1 VSRVADGVSALEL
14 AEYQKAVRVV
24 LRHPL
29 ITAAYPDRSA
39 LPLVRRWAE
48 LLRTD
53 LGEVLGYR
61 LVTDGETARLFR
73 VQDAL
78 DPTRPA
84 LSKAGR
90 PFDRRRYAY
99 LALTLAALGRS
110 GTQVSLSELAAAVA
124 SDAGRIDGLGMDT
137 GRKPDR
143 DAFVDAVTW
152 LEASTALRMADGSAA
167 DWASDPDR
175 AEALY
180 DIDREVVGALFRPSR
195 ALQHL
200 DSVTGLLDGSSV
212 PGLAQGQHTQ
222 RRDAG
227 RRARRMVLEQPVVYY
242 ADVDAALHGQLRS
255 PSLAEDLSRLTGL
268 GVERRAE
275 GVALVDIARRLSDT
289 AFPAGGTVAQAALL
303 LCARI
308 AGQVEWAAKAQGRI
322 EYLPAPDA
330 AERLDAAA
338 GRIDS
343 ALPARGTVA
352 DLLYEPAEPQPQP
365 QSQSQSQGES
375 EPGDEAAYPFLTEAW
390 LRGALRKLTG
400 EFGAGMAEK
409 QLADPE
415 RLLADA
421 LALLSSMGLLA
432 RVDGGV
438 LVLPLLARYRGVTA
452 QIRQPRQAAGKAAP
466 ETAGAQGELF
476 SAHDTNDETKDDSA

>member
-1 VSRVADGVSALEL
+1 MSRVADGVSALEL
-14 AEYQKAVRVV
+14 AEYQKAVRLV

-29 ITAAYPDRSA
+29 ISAGYPDRAA

-48 LLRTD
+48 LLRAD

-73 VQDAL
+73 TQDTL
-78 DPTRPA
+78 DATCPA
-84 LSKAGR
+84 FTKAGR

-124 SDAGRIDGLGMDT
+124 ADAGRIDGLGMDT

-152 LEASTALRMADGSAA
+152 LEIRTALRMADGSAA
-167 DWASDPDR
+167 DWASDPDK

-200 DSVTGLLDGSSV
+200 DSVTGLLGGGGA
-212 PGLAQGQHTQ
+212 PGLVQGQHTQ

-227 RRARRMVLEQPVVYY
+227 RRARRMVLEHPVVYY
-242 ADVDAALHGQLRS
+242 TDVDGALHGQLRS
-255 PSLAEDLSRLTGL
+255 PSLAEDLERLTGL

-289 AFPAGGTVAQAALL
+289 AFPAGGTIAQAALL
-303 LCARI
+303 LSANI
-308 AGQVEWAAKAQGRI
+308 AGQVEWAAKALGRI
-322 EYLPAPDA
+322 EHLPAPDA
-330 AERLDAAA
+330 AERLERAAD
-338 GRIDS
+338 RVDS
-343 ALPARGTVA
+343 ALPARGAVA
-352 DLLYEPAEPQPQP
+352 ELLYEAGGPDPYE
-365 QSQSQSQGES
+365 QGEPP
-375 EPGDEAAYPFLTEAW
+375 EEATYPFLTEAW
-390 LRGALRKLTG
+390 LRTALRKLTA
-400 EFGAGMAEK
+400 EYGAGMAEK

-421 LALLSSMGLLA
+421 VALLSSMGLLA
-432 RVDGGV
+432 RVEGGV

-452 QIRQPRQAAGKAAP
+452 QIKQPRQARQEAKADP
-466 ETAGAQGELF
+466 VSDTAQGELF
-476 SAHDTNDETKDDSA
+476 AAAP